1 MMQMLIKNAKL
12 RNQSDL
18 MDVAVDD
25 GKIKEIG
32 KRVLCEADTVV
43 DAEGRLVTS
52 SFIEP
57 HIHLDKNNVL
67 DEMPDAKV
75 VTLQDAIDIQ
85 AIAKKNYSVER
96 IVKRGSDVVNRAI
109 VNGTLNI
116 RSHIDLDDVAGI
128 VTYDG
133 VAALKEKYKGVCD
146 IQIVAFPQVGLIKC
160 PMAKELME
168 EAMKRGADVVGGM
181 PANENSP
188 DDSRE
193 HVKFCFDLAEKY
205 DADVDMHVEETDDTF
220 YRTLEMVADEAL
232 KRGYIGRVTAGH
244 TCALAAYDDH
254 YASYVIEKVAKAGMR
269 TITNPP
275 TNLVLEGRN
284 DKQPIRRGI
293 TRVKELLAAGVT
305 VCFGQDNLNDTFYP
319 FGAANS
325 LQLANLT
332 GHAAQ
337 MTAPD
342 EIEKLY
348 DMITVDAAKILGL
361 EDYGLEIGKNAN
373 LVILDATD
381 VREAIRLDSDRLY
394 VIRKGKVVAQTER
407 ETKLFI

>member
-12 RNQSDL
+12 RNHSEM
-18 MDVAVDD
+18 MDIAVDD

-32 KRVLCEADTVV
+32 KQLLCEADTVI
-43 DAEGRLVTS
+43 DAEGHLVTS

-133 VAALKEKYKGVCD
+133 VAALREKYKGICD

-160 PMAKELME
+160 PMAKGLME

-181 PANENSP
+181 PANENTP

-193 HVKFCFDLAEKY
+193 HIKFCFDLAEKY
-205 DADVDMHVEETDDTF
+205 DADVDMHVDETDDPF

-269 TITNPP
+269 IITNPP

-361 EDYGLEIGKNAN
+361 EDYGLEVGKNAN

-394 VIRKGKVVAQTER
+394 VIRRGKVVAQTKR